1 MTAAPT
7 LRRWLVFNV
16 VGGLGVVVQLS
27 ALAALTLE
35 AGMHYL
41 LATGLAVEIAVV
53 HNFIWHQCWTW
64 RDRAGQGKSS
74 WWKRLLRFQISN
86 GALSVGG
93 NLAAMMLLVGKC
105 GMNYTLADAISISCC
120 SALNFLA
127 SDRLVFTDT
136 GQA

>member
-64 RDRAGQGKSS
+64 RDRAGRESQAGGKGYCDF
-74 WWKRLLRFQISN
+74 RFR
-86 GALSVGG
+86 
-93 NLAAMMLLVGKC
+93 MEP
-105 GMNYTLADAISISCC
+105 YP
-120 SALNFLA
+120 
-127 SDRLVFTDT
+127 
-136 GQA
+136 